1 MGLRIVR
8 RLCSRRITRLGGAD
22 WVSMGC
28 RTYQSISSST
38 LFKQGLESTKFR
50 FERLINTLSHSVAD
64 DYEKMLR
71 RIDKEHVQ
79 EARCLLHLVVAG
91 IKPLILS
98 EMDIALAHEQEFG
111 IR

>member
-1 MGLRIVR
+1 
-8 RLCSRRITRLGGAD
+8 
-22 WVSMGC
+22 MGC

-50 FERLINTLSHSVAD
+50 FERLIDTLPHSVAD
-64 DYEKMLR
+64 AYEKMLR
-71 RIDKEHVQ
+71 KTDEEYVQ

-91 IKPLILS
+91 VKPLTLS
-98 EMDIALAHEQEFG
+98 EMDIALAHEQEFR